1 MLGQRYFP
9 EKARILGLGRV
20 SIEPDPDRFCTNAA
34 KGTDV
39 LFWANAR
46 SRHKII

>member
-9 EKARILGLGRV
+9 KKAGILGLGRV
-20 SIEPDPDRFCTNAA
+20 SIEADPDRLCTNAA
-34 KGTDV
+34 KDTDV

-46 SRHKII
+46 SRYKII